1 MIANKG
7 EMVMRDL
14 IDGEFNVQLNGI
26 DHWVKIEGSGNGTT
40 PLVVIHG
47 GPGGNHY
54 VFERT
59 AGPLLAQTRTMVYYE
74 QRGCGRSE
82 RPESDEDYTIP
93 HLTRDFKE
101 LKKWLG
107 TEKVDLLGYS
117 FGAEL
122 ALEITNVFPEE
133 VNQIILSAP
142 SLMNTDIQKMVQI
155 TGFMSVAE
163 LSLFNEISK
172 LQQEERSLEEIY
184 DRVWGIV
191 DQNTVDSLLFEN
203 KQVANKNRE
212 LWEESN
218 LINTGLMMTAIRNNP
233 MEIPLISRLEKIK
246 NHALILTGVFDRNTG
261 VPISKIIHTQLENS
275 NLVLFEK
282 SAHFPDLEE
291 TKKFVKIINNFLECH

>member
-7 EMVMRDL
+7 EMVMRNL
-14 IDGEFNVQLNGI
+14 TDGEFIVQLNGI

-59 AGPLLAQTRTMVYYE
+59 AGPLLAQKRTMVYYE
-74 QRGCGRSE
+74 QRGCGRSG

-93 HLTRDFKE
+93 DLTHDFKE

-133 VNQIILSAP
+133 INRIILSAP

-155 TGFMSVAE
+155 TGFMSVAK

-172 LQQEERSLEEIY
+172 LQQEGRSLEEIY
-184 DRVWGIV
+184 DKVWGVV

-203 KQVANKNRE
+203 KQVASKNRE

-218 LINTGLMMTAIRNNP
+218 MINTGLMMNAIRNNP
-233 MEIPLISRLEKIK
+233 MEVPLITRLEEIK

-261 VPISKIIHTQLENS
+261 VPISKIIHTQLKNS
-275 NLVLFEK
+275 NLVLFGK

-291 TKKFVKIINNFLECH
+291 TEKFVEVINNFLECH